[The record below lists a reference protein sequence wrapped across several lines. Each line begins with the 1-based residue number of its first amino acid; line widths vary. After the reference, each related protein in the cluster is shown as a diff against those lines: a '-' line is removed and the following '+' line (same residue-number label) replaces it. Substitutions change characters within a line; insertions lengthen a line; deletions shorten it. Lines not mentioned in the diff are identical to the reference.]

1 MLQTRAHIQT
11 SRAALFDW
19 LSFLLSLGLSFIFPS
34 LRDLAQTGNYSPF
47 ILWALVA
54 YTAGALLKDVPLR
67 YRFSRT
73 GKKVPEFSYLL
84 FLVLGHWIIMLVAA
98 GLTEPAVR
106 ELLGM
111 KPSAKSNFADSPA
124 YGIFFLLSFVF
135 TWIVYR
141 NKKRPL
147 KKADYSPTRLHR
159 QELVADLLLLIGVGC
174 LSFVFWERG
183 MIGLMSSREIKTIT
197 DIWYLFIF
205 LSFGYVML
213 FLPLRYLFLVEDY
226 RNGQTWRRLLLIFG
240 LLLCR
245 ALLDMLRF

>member
-1 MLQTRAHIQT
+1 MQNKEYIQT
-11 SRAALFDW
+11 GRAALFDW
-19 LSFLLSLGLSFIFPS
+19 LSFLLSFGLSFIFPT
-34 LRDLAQTGNYSPF
+34 LRDLAQTRNYSPF

-67 YRFSRT
+67 YRFNRT
-73 GKKVPEFSYLL
+73 GKKVPEISYLL
-84 FLVLGHWIIMLVAA
+84 FLVLGHWIIMLVAT

-106 ELLGM
+106 QLLGM

-124 YGIFFLLSFVF
+124 YGIFFVLSFVL

-147 KKADYSPTRLHR
+147 PKTHHSPIRLYR
-159 QELVADLLLLIGVGC
+159 QELIADFLLLIGVGC

-183 MIGLMSSREIKTIT
+183 MIGLMSSREISTIR
-197 DIWYLFIF
+197 DVWYLFIF
-205 LSFGYVML
+205 LSFGYLML

-226 RNGQTWRRLLLIFG
+226 RSGQSWRRLLFIFG

-245 ALLDMLRF
+245 ALLDMLRLW